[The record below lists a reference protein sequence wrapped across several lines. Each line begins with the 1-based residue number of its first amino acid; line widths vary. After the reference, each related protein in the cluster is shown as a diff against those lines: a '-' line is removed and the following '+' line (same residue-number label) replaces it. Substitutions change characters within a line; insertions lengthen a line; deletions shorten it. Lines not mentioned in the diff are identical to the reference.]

1 MHTLDE
7 IFNEF
12 IAGKMAPFYERYY
25 PGMVMYASRILGDE
39 LHWMADDCVQDAVL
53 DAYQKRHMFH
63 SAAGWRSHMLACIH
77 NKAVTALRKLSA
89 MRNYT
94 DRGDVETIESDAT
107 LALVEHETLDSLYA
121 AIESLPQEYRELLR
135 MSFEEGMKNSEIAR
149 ALGVAEITVKKRKVK
164 LLEMLRKNMGENLDL
179 MTIAILLTS
188 LMKAA
193 QPSTY

>member
-188 LMKAA
+188 LMKAV